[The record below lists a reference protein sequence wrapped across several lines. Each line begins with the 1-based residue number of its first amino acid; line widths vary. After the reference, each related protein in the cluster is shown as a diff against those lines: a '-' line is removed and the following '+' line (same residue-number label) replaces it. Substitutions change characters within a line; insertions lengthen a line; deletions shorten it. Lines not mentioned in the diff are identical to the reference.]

1 MQREYFGPGLSDLD
15 ATTFARCVV
24 LAAALPGPLSAW
36 LEGRSEREALE
47 AALAEALEES
57 PEPALRLRLTAA
69 KRLAVL
75 WNDAARRQRLLDA
88 LPALWSKGPGRHR
101 PALVVS
107 GGPAALDRAW
117 LVSALMA
124 AGDLRSLLFESPQP
138 AAGQWEWPLRVGF
151 PATQAGYQLSAA
163 LSDVFRH
170 LQHAEMLG
178 AQDAVLDMLL
188 LPEALPHAMDLPA
201 GGRVVADAVLVL
213 GGAGAS
219 AEAPDGLATLA
230 QLQHRY
236 RSGLAGV
243 LAVPQAQW
251 RDWFDEL
258 IRQLAHNRPL
268 PEVLFDRNPSPAQPP
283 WLLGDAGFVASTRIA
298 DAAGRLAQT
307 LAARHGGR
315 AIQIDPQLLQ
325 HLQLDPATASADHL
339 AGQLAARLPHFEWF
353 REDHEASGLVRLR
366 EALENQLGRLDTR
379 AAGAHR
385 SAPKMAA
392 PHFDDRVEM
401 APSAPPPDDG
411 FAMSAPPEEPAAA
424 PPPGEA
430 GAAPP
435 DAKVR
440 EARHVQADFFALPA
454 PPGADP
460 VRLQRLPTGRD
471 CRMRAHIG
479 VPRQDS
485 TVVAPQHLDE
495 GQLPDSDTGHTLS
508 LVYCPLTAVTDG
520 HGGRTIPPPVQ
531 AAVHLPGR
539 GDSTA
544 AEFIVNIGDRPER
557 FRARLIVLHENRV
570 LQTLLLRCDAE
581 GRSALEQENVY
592 TPALRSSSADAPADL
607 AFVINHNLDG
617 EPGLAAVRKQG
628 ASYLEPDGL
637 RESTRIMRQALS
649 RAAVAAV
656 GEEDRRLD
664 SEANLKLMR
673 LLATHGAM
681 IVKDLQRDHPE
692 NTLQEA
698 LRIQMVEAKT
708 QSYFP
713 IEFLYSG
720 PAPRPTAALCPNAV
734 AALSAET
741 RDSHRGCPNHSSR
754 DFVCPA
760 AFWGFEKCIERHPAV
775 GKATHDLS
783 VPEPGQDTLGP
794 FSSALLAASDR
805 AKSQMTG
812 ADGLPATVA
821 RHVATVTEAASW
833 AEWEQQVAARKPD
846 LMVLMP
852 HSAQSEQE
860 QVATLEVSKD
870 ELLVSLLD
878 DRLVRGEP
886 PPAKGPL
893 VMLLGC
899 ATQIADIPF
908 LNFVKEFHLNGAP
921 VVIGTLSTIHGTQ
934 AALLAERLLGLIADP
949 QHHAERI
956 DEALLKVKRGLLAE
970 GHGVAFTLVSY
981 GHSSWRL

>member
-24 LAAALPGPLSAW
+24 LAAAVPGPLSAW
-36 LEGRSEREALE
+36 LEGRTEREALD
-47 AALAEALEES
+47 AALAKALGES
-57 PEPALRLRLTAA
+57 PEPTLRLRLTAA
-69 KRLAVL
+69 KRLALL
-75 WNDAARRQRLLDA
+75 WNDAARRQRLLEA
-88 LPALWSKGPGRHR
+88 LPSLWSEGPGRR
-101 PALVVS
+101 APALVVS
-107 GGPAALDRAW
+107 GGHATLDRDW
-117 LVSALMA
+117 LLSALLA

-138 AAGQWEWPLRVGF
+138 GSGLWEWPLRVGF
-151 PATQAGYQLSAA
+151 PATQAGYQLNAA

-178 AQDAVLDMLL
+178 AQDAVLDLLL
-188 LPEALPHAMDLPA
+188 LPDALPHAMDMPA

-213 GGAGAS
+213 GGAGA
-219 AEAPDGLATLA
+219 EAQDGLATLA
-230 QLQHRY
+230 QLQQRY

-258 IRQLAHNRPL
+258 IRQLAHNRSL
-268 PEVLFDRNPSPAQPP
+268 PDVLFDRNPCPAQPP
-283 WLLGDAGFVASTRIA
+283 RLLGDAAFVASTRIA

-307 LAARHGGR
+307 LAARHAGR
-315 AIQIDPQLLQ
+315 TIQIDPLLLQ
-325 HLQLDPATASADHL
+325 HLQLDPATASADDL
-339 AGQLAARLPHFEWF
+339 ARQLASRLPFFEWF
-353 REDHEASGLVRLR
+353 REDHEATGLVRLR
-366 EALENQLGRLDTR
+366 EALETQLGRLDTR
-379 AAGAHR
+379 AAGVR
-385 SAPKMAA
+385 LSAPKMAA
-392 PHFDDRVEM
+392 PRFDDRVEM
-401 APSAPPPDDG
+401 APAAPPPDEG
-411 FAMSAPPEEPAAA
+411 FAMSAPPEEPAMAA
-424 PPPGEA
+424 PPAEA
-430 GAAPP
+430 GAAPA

-440 EARHVQADFFALPA
+440 EARHVQADFFALPL
-454 PPGADP
+454 PTGAEP
-460 VRLQRLPTGRD
+460 VRLQRLLTGID

-485 TVVAPQHLDE
+485 TVVAPQRLDE
-495 GQLPDSDTGHTLS
+495 SLLPDSDTGHTLS
-508 LVYCPLTAVTDG
+508 LVYCPLTAVADSR
-520 HGGRTIPPPVQ
+520 GGRAIPAPVQ
-531 AAVHLPGR
+531 ATLHLPPC

-544 AEFIVNIGDRPER
+544 VEFTVNIGDHPER

-581 GRSALEQENVY
+581 GRPALEQENVY

-664 SEANLKLMR
+664 AEANLKLMR

-681 IVKDLQRDHPE
+681 IVKDLQRDHPG
-692 NTLQEA
+692 NTLQDA

-720 PAPRPTAALCPNAV
+720 PAPRPSAALCPNAV

-741 RDSHRGCPNHSSR
+741 RDTHLTCPNHSSR

-775 GKATHDLS
+775 GKPTHDLS
-783 VPEPGQDTLGP
+783 VPEPGEDTLGP
-794 FSSALLAASDR
+794 FTSALLAASDR

-878 DRLVRGEP
+878 DRLVRGQP

-949 QHHAERI
+949 QHRAERI

-970 GHGVAFTLVSY
+970 GHGVAFTLISY